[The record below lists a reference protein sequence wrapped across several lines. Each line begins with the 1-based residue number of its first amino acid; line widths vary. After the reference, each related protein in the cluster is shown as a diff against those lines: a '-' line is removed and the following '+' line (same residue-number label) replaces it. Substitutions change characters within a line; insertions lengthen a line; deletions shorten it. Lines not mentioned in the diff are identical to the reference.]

1 MDHPMQRLRAVHIH
15 LAMAASALGL
25 VAYAV
30 YYLQARLDLLPCPL
44 CVMQRMA
51 YLLVGFAA
59 LAAALHRP
67 KGAGRRV
74 YGALM
79 VLAALAGAGIA
90 AWQVVLTY
98 RPELAS
104 CAISPE
110 ERFLNA
116 LPLAAWWPDMF
127 EANGDCT
134 KVEWTLFG
142 LSVPELSVL
151 AFLALAACALIA
163 ARRAR

>member
-1 MDHPMQRLRAVHIH
+1 MQQVRAFHIH
-15 LAMAASALGL
+15 LLMGIGSLAL

-51 YLLVGFAA
+51 YLLVGFMA
-59 LAAALHRP
+59 LAAAVHRP
-67 KGAGRRV
+67 AGGGRRV

-98 RPELAS
+98 QPELAS

-116 LPLAAWWPDMF
+116 LPLAAWWPEMF

-134 KVEWTLFG
+134 KVEWTFLG
-142 LSVPELSVL
+142 LSVPELSLIAFLVL
-151 AFLALAACALIA
+151 AAGALIA
-163 ARRAR
+163 ARRPR